1 VRSKRTKTASFNLF
15 LTGFVYQRGV
25 STPRNKARIRHHA
38 LVQCY
43 PRRKEIMKSRLST
56 LAFPIA
62 SITIVLCWL
71 LFVLFFHNPVSQAL
85 FILGV
90 VVVGVGIL
98 LIILAMATLRRKG
111 NLQQGG
117 DFTATTVVVTR
128 GVYSVVRHPLYL
140 GWLLT
145 YPAAMLVSQHWLIV
159 ILGVLGIVS
168 IDQITRMADEQL
180 LEKFGVEYQTYMQQV
195 PRLNILL
202 GIVRQLRRMD

>member
-1 VRSKRTKTASFNLF
+1 MMGCVFKVGEPGVNWLFNL
-15 LTGFVYQRGV
+15 YR
-25 STPRNKARIRHHA
+25 SSS
-38 LVQCY
+38 
-43 PRRKEIMKSRLST
+43 RRKQVMKPRLST

-71 LFVLFFHNPVSQAL
+71 LIVLFFHNPTSQAL
-85 FILGV
+85 FV
-90 VVVGVGIL
+90 VGDVIVGVGVL

-111 NLQQGG
+111 DLQEGG
-117 DFTATTVVVTR
+117 DFTATTVVVKR

-145 YPAAMLVSQHWLIV
+145 YPAAMLVSQHGLIV

-168 IDQITRMADEQL
+168 MDQITRMADEQL
-180 LEKFGVEYQTYMQQV
+180 VERFGIDYETYMQEV

-202 GIVRQLRRMD
+202 GIVRKLKRKD

>member
-1 VRSKRTKTASFNLF
+1 MMGCVFKVGEPGVNWLFNL
-15 LTGFVYQRGV
+15 YR
-25 STPRNKARIRHHA
+25 SSS
-38 LVQCY
+38 
-43 PRRKEIMKSRLST
+43 RRKQVMKPRLST

-71 LFVLFFHNPVSQAL
+71 LIVLFFHNPTSQAL
-85 FILGV
+85 FV
-90 VVVGVGIL
+90 VGDVIVGVGVL

-111 NLQQGG
+111 DLQEGG
-117 DFTATTVVVTR
+117 DFTATTVVVKR

-145 YPAAMLVSQHWLIV
+145 YPAAMLVSQHGLIV

-168 IDQITRMADEQL
+168 MDQITRMADEQL
-180 LEKFGVEYQTYMQQV
+180 VERFGVDYETYMQEV

-202 GIVRQLRRMD
+202 GIVRKLKRKD

>member
-1 VRSKRTKTASFNLF
+1 
-15 LTGFVYQRGV
+15 
-25 STPRNKARIRHHA
+25 
-38 LVQCY
+38 
-43 PRRKEIMKSRLST
+43 MKSRLST

-71 LFVLFFHNPVSQAL
+71 LFVLFFHNPISQAL
-85 FILGV
+85 FV
-90 VVVGVGIL
+90 VGDVIVGVGVL

-111 NLQQGG
+111 SLQEGG
-117 DFTATTVVVTR
+117 DFTATTVVVKR

-168 IDQITRMADEQL
+168 IDQITRMADEHL
-180 LEKFGVEYQTYMQQV
+180 VEKFGVDYETYMQEV

-202 GIVRQLRRMD
+202 GIVRKLKRKD

>member
-1 VRSKRTKTASFNLF
+1 LFNLF
-15 LTGFVYQRGV
+15 W
-25 STPRNKARIRHHA
+25 SSN
-38 LVQCY
+38 
-43 PRRKEIMKSRLST
+43 RRKEIMRSRLNT

-62 SITIVLCWL
+62 STTIVLCWL
-71 LFVLFFHNPVSQAL
+71 LFVLFFHNPISQAL
-85 FILGV
+85 FV
-90 VVVGVGIL
+90 VGDVMVGVGIL

-111 NLQQGG
+111 NVQEGG
-117 DFTATTVVVTR
+117 DFTDTTVVVKR

-168 IDQITRMADEQL
+168 IDQITKTADEQL
-180 LEKFGVEYQTYMQQV
+180 VKEFGVDYETYMQEV

-202 GIVRQLRRMD
+202 GIVRKLKRKD

>member
-1 VRSKRTKTASFNLF
+1 
-15 LTGFVYQRGV
+15 
-25 STPRNKARIRHHA
+25 
-38 LVQCY
+38 
-43 PRRKEIMKSRLST
+43 MKSRLNT

-71 LFVLFFHNPVSQAL
+71 LFVLFFHNPTSQAL
-85 FILGV
+85 FV
-90 VVVGVGIL
+90 VGNVIVGVGIL

-111 NLQQGG
+111 NLQEGG
-117 DFTATTVVVTR
+117 DFTATTVVVKQ

-159 ILGVLGIVS
+159 ILGVIGIVS
-168 IDQITRMADEQL
+168 MDQITRMADEQL
-180 LEKFGVEYQTYMQQV
+180 VEKFGVDYETYKQEV

-202 GIVRQLRRMD
+202 GIVWKLTRRD